1 MRSPDTSA
9 CMIGPTGGP
18 TTPMHSRRS
27 CTPAYVGRFSWVLF
41 YSRSLIKR
49 LQRLKHVYLLG
60 PCVVSGRHRAS
71 LALCA
76 SGRSLG
82 YSLGVTARAHSS
94 LAVPVHDPSRSS
106 RLSGRSMDSRPALLA
121 RGAPYVLASR
131 LHVRHAALASR
142 ALVGKGRYQPPM
154 PRRYAPTRSR
164 PPARRPRASPAPA
177 CHKLPR
183 SDTAQPS

>member
-1 MRSPDTSA
+1 MRSPDSPA

-41 YSRSLIKR
+41 YSRPLIRR

-71 LALCA
+71 LTLCA

-121 RGAPYVLASR
+121 RDPPY
-131 LHVRHAALASR
+131 ALACSLALSGRRPCVSGSCRVGTSR
-142 ALVGKGRYQPPM
+142 TSRRPKPFHPM
-154 PRRYAPTRSR
+154 RRYAPTRSR
-164 PPARRPRASPAPA
+164 PPARRPRASRARA
-177 CHKLPR
+177 CHR
-183 SDTAQPS
+183 

>member
-27 CTPAYVGRFSWVLF
+27 CTPAYGGRFSWVLF

-121 RGAPYVLASR
+121 RVPPSLLAKRSQAR
-131 LHVRHAALASR
+131 KRRPCVSGF
-142 ALVGKGRYQPPM
+142 VGKGRYQPPM

-164 PPARRPRASPAPA
+164 PPARRPRAFPAPA
-177 CHKLPR
+177 CHR
-183 SDTAQPS
+183 